1 MGGTWVLAQGI
12 GGIAFY
18 LICAIIGL
26 IVLGMAANEWRR
38 LAADDYRRISIAAGV
53 LLLGRLVG
61 LLVLWAGR
69 DTDIGLCLEW
79 FLEGLTL
86 MAFAWAYLFNTFAT
100 RQRSGTFL
108 VVALTMVGGSLV
120 LCLLPDQMS
129 LSFSL
134 PGSLWPLILLVL
146 SGFVSLQWALHRRQ
160 SSPWLGCAFLVS
172 MLGAGLGLVG
182 VMPLAL
188 LGHLAALPL
197 FAIEIYHTILSD
209 LGAYERELQAVSER
223 TLRQTQNMAFLLEV
237 SQTVTASLDMPVV
250 LDRVA
255 ESVAR
260 AVNADWAYV
269 ILPANDGSEEFAVAA
284 RYGWW
289 GRRWTQDSQ
298 VHRQVVIRLG
308 EYSLLRHAILRRRQV
323 MANQPEDYE
332 QFDRLHDLLARPQT
346 GPTLVQPIYLQ
357 GRTLGAV
364 LLGHVDRQALFS
376 EADGRLCQ
384 ALATQ
389 VATAIDNARLYQSL
403 DEQAQRLA
411 ALLRVR
417 EEEATQ
423 RQAILES
430 IAEGVVVAGEGG
442 EVVLANAAAERT
454 LGVPRKELIGRTI
467 KRLYAEM
474 LLSGGRRVGNHAVF
488 EWGDKVVMGSLA
500 PVKMPDE
507 TLLGYVAVFRDVTRE
522 QQAEQSKAKFVATIS
537 HELRTPM
544 TSIKG
549 YIELLN
555 AGAAGN
561 VNPQQRHF
569 LEIVQANTE
578 RMVGLVNNLIAV
590 SEMEQGPIKIEPCAV
605 DLAQVIKESVQ
616 AMRADAAKRDLDLT
630 MNLPPELCPARGDPQ
645 RLRQI
650 MDNLL
655 ENALRYTASPGRI
668 AVWATEAHLE
678 EEGISPQHYLV
689 VSVRDT
695 GVGIPLKEQER
706 IFEKFYRVDNPL
718 STEAGGAG
726 MGLAIV
732 KSLVDAHAGRVW
744 VESKIGAGSTFSFVI
759 PAFKPGEKPKQDIHT
774 LSDIT

>member
-1 MGGTWVLAQGI
+1 MLAQGI
-12 GGIAFY
+12 GGISFY
-18 LICAIIGL
+18 LICAIFGL
-26 IVLGMAANEWRR
+26 IILGMASNEWRR
-38 LAADDYRRISIAAGV
+38 LGADDYKRVSIAASV
-53 LLLGRLVG
+53 LLLSRIAG
-61 LLVLWAGR
+61 LLALWVGR
-69 DTDIGLCLEW
+69 GAWLSCLEW

-86 MAFAWAYLFNTFAT
+86 TVFAWAYLFNTFAT
-100 RQRSGTFL
+100 RRGAGIFL
-108 VVALTMVGGSLV
+108 VIALAAVGGNLV
-120 LCLLPDQMS
+120 LCLLSNQVS
-129 LSFSL
+129 LSF
-134 PGSLWPLILLVL
+134 PQPWVLWPLILLLL
-146 SGFVSLQWALHRRQ
+146 SGFALLRWAAHHRQ
-160 SSPWLGCAFLVS
+160 SSLWLGCAFLVS
-172 MLGAGLGLVG
+172 MLSAGFGLVG
-182 VMPLAL
+182 LVPIAL
-188 LGHLAALPL
+188 LGHLAVLPL
-197 FAIEIYHTILSD
+197 FAIEIYRAILSD
-209 LGAYERELQAVSER
+209 LGAYEQELQAVSER

-237 SQTVTASLDMPVV
+237 GQAVAASLDLPVV
-250 LDRVA
+250 LERVA

-269 ILPANDGSEEFAVAA
+269 ILPMNEDSEEFAVAA

-298 VHRQVVIRLG
+298 VHRRMVIRLSD
-308 EYSLLRHAILRRRQV
+308 YSLLRHAILRRRQV
-323 MANQPEDYE
+323 LANQPEDYG

-364 LLGHVDRQALFS
+364 LLGHVGRQALFS

-384 ALATQ
+384 ALAAQ
-389 VATAIDNARLYQSL
+389 VATAIDNARLYHSV
-403 DEQAQRLA
+403 DEQAHRLA

-423 RQAILES
+423 RQSILES
-430 IAEGVVVAGEGG
+430 IADGVVVAGDAG
-442 EVVLANAAAERT
+442 EVVLANAAAERI
-454 LGVPRKELIGRTI
+454 LGVPREKLIGRTI

-474 LLSGGRRVGNHAVF
+474 LLSGGRRVGDHAVF

-522 QQAEQSKAKFVATIS
+522 QQAERAKSKFVATIS

-549 YIELLN
+549 YIELVN

-590 SEMEQGPIKIEPCAV
+590 SEMERGPIKIEPRPV
-605 DLAQVIKESVQ
+605 DLAKVIEESVQ
-616 AMRADAAKRDLDLT
+616 AMRADAAGRELDLT
-630 MNLPPELCPARGDPQ
+630 VNLPSDLCPARGDPQ

-655 ENALRYTASPGRI
+655 ENALHYTPSPGRI
-668 AVWATEAHLE
+668 AIWATEAHLE

-689 VSVRDT
+689 VSVRDS
-695 GVGIPLKEQER
+695 GVGIPLEEQER

-732 KSLVDAHAGRVW
+732 KSLVDAHSGRVW
-744 VESKIGAGSTFSFVI
+744 VESRVGAGSTFSFVI
-759 PAFKPGEKPKQDIHT
+759 PAFKSDGEIELDIHT
-774 LSDIT
+774 LPSMQ